1 VSAPVPGRVPPS
13 DLDAEAAVLSA
24 ALLDPDSLLVA
35 SEILAPEHFYADAN
49 RRIYEAALALQ
60 AAGKP
65 VDYVSVAGWLR
76 DAGRLDQ
83 IGGTPYIALLSD
95 CVPSVANVAPH
106 AKRIREKYRLRQ
118 LIALCQRVEATGYG
132 SDVGDVQAFIE
143 STESQMYAISQDSV
157 RMETGARVQDILAG
171 CVADLH
177 RKRRGE
183 IPSGKLTPY
192 KGLNRLLAGLK
203 RGTVTTVAA
212 RPGMGK
218 TSFVTE
224 LLVQGASDNSEATGG
239 VMFSLEMPKDQIG
252 NKLMAQW
259 SLVDTRSIDTGI
271 ISGPDLV
278 KVIDSANAIRQM
290 PIIVDDK
297 ASITVTEIRSA
308 LRRHER
314 ALLPHRLGLVAI
326 DYLQLMGFGDL
337 PRGMNTNDQL
347 EHAMRGLCAIAK
359 DFNVPIVLLSQL
371 NREVEKRADK
381 RPNLGDL
388 RSSGA
393 IEQDSFNVIFL
404 YREDQYRKP
413 GEAKDNKG
421 ELIVAKARA
430 GRSGT
435 VNVEF
440 IPKATKY
447 VDTQEPADELDEWGA
462 SFDRQ
467 SDPHEPPNDW
477 RDGR

>member
-1 VSAPVPGRVPPS
+1 M
-13 DLDAEAAVLSA
+13 LSA

-35 SEILAPEHFYADAN
+35 SEILEPVHFYADAN
-49 RRIYEAALALQ
+49 RRIFEAALALQ

-65 VDYVSVAGWLR
+65 IDYVSVAGWLR

-83 IGGTPYIALLSD
+83 IGGTPYIAMLSD
-95 CVPSVANVAPH
+95 CVPAVAHVAPH
-106 AKRIREKYRLRQ
+106 ARRIRDKYRLRQ

-132 SDVGDVQAFIE
+132 GVDDVQSFVEGAE
-143 STESQMYAISQDSV
+143 SEMYAISQD
-157 RMETGARVQDILAG
+157 RIRPETGAPIQDILAG
-171 CVADLH
+171 CVEDLH

-224 LLVQGASDNSEATGG
+224 LLVQGARDNSEAMGG
-239 VMFSLEMPKDQIG
+239 VFFSLEMPKDQIG

-278 KVIDSANAIRQM
+278 KVLDSANAIRQM

-297 ASITVTEIRSA
+297 ASITVTEIRGA

-314 ALLPHRLGLVAI
+314 SLLPNKLGLVAI
-326 DYLQLMGFGDL
+326 DYLQLMGTNDL
-337 PRGMNTNDQL
+337 QRGMNTNDQI
-347 EHAMRGLCAIAK
+347 EHIMRGLCAIAK
-359 DFNVPIVLLSQL
+359 DFSVPIVLLSQL

-413 GEAKDNKG
+413 GEEKDNRG

-430 GRSGT
+430 GRPGT

-447 VDTQEPADELDEWGA
+447 VDTQEQADEFDEWGA
-462 SFDRQ
+462 SFDRH
-467 SDPHEPPNDW
+467 DGGFEPHDAWEPTEE
-477 RDGR
+477 RG